1 MSSRPAPFTIGIEEE
16 YQIIDPVTR
25 ELSSA
30 ANSILPILQRT
41 SGDNIQSELNLSQV
55 EAITPV
61 CHSLAEARYEVVQMR
76 RAVIHTA
83 GQNGLCIAAAGTH
96 PFSHWK
102 DQGITPKPRYQQ
114 LADEYCQLA
123 FEPIFGFHVHVG
135 LEDRAIALQV
145 MNRVRPWLSALLAL
159 SANSPFWQGEMT
171 GYDSYRTL
179 LWSQWP
185 SSGPPP
191 FLDSLEE
198 YNALAQSLVKT
209 GLIDDPARIYWDIRL
224 SARFKTIEF
233 RVSDVCLTVDET
245 IMMTGLIRGLVR
257 TCYEQEM
264 RGEPV
269 VAVRNELMRFA
280 QWNAARYGL
289 SHELIDIIEQ
299 QRYPAATLV
308 EQLLHLVRPALEAE
322 GDWDDISSQIYH
334 VLQRGNGA
342 SRQRDA
348 YRQRSCLKDVV
359 DFTIAETRKGV
370 MHR

>member
-1 MSSRPAPFTIGIEEE
+1 MSSRPVPFTIGIEEE

-30 ANSILPILQRT
+30 ANSILPVLQYT
-41 SGDNIQSELNLSQV
+41 SGDNIQPELNLSQV

-61 CHSLAEARYEVVQMR
+61 CYSLAEARHEVAQMR
-76 RAVIHTA
+76 RAVIRVA
-83 GQNGLCIAAAGTH
+83 GQHGLCIAAAGTH
-96 PFSHWK
+96 PFSPWK
-102 DQGITPKPRYQQ
+102 EQGITPKPRYQR
-114 LADEYCQLA
+114 LAGEYCQLA

-145 MNRVRPWLSALLAL
+145 MNRVRSWLGTLLAL
-159 SANSPFWQGEMT
+159 SANSPFWLGEMT

-198 YNALAQSLVKT
+198 YNALAQSLVKA
-209 GLIDDPARIYWDIRL
+209 GLIDDPSRIYWDIRL

-233 RVSDVCLTVDET
+233 RVCDVCLTLDET

-257 TCYEQEM
+257 TCYEQET
-264 RGEPV
+264 RGESV
-269 VAVRNELMRFA
+269 IAVRNELMRFA

-289 SHELIDIIEQ
+289 SHELIDVIEQ

-308 EQLLHLVRPALEAE
+308 EHLLHLIRPALETE
-322 GDWDDISSQIYH
+322 GDWDEVSSLVYD

-342 SRQRDA
+342 SRQRDV

-359 DFTIAETRKGV
+359 DFTIAETRKGL
-370 MHR
+370 